1 MCQQKSTMLFCEAG
15 SDSFSSQ
22 KASRMYTWFSCIWGR
37 ILRAFIGLGQT
48 QILRHAPNRPKWAG
62 EARSWNKPRE
72 KCETNWRKI
81 RQTHWII
88 QQNLCSWQNNK
99 TNACMML
106 YGTIQ
111 CFPHWGL
118 YGYEIERIT
127 AQFTCLEQVRWTQW
141 MNVLQFVGIEWHS
154 MA

>member
-1 MCQQKSTMLFCEAG
+1 
-15 SDSFSSQ
+15 
-22 KASRMYTWFSCIWGR
+22 
-37 ILRAFIGLGQT
+37 
-48 QILRHAPNRPKWAG
+48 
-62 EARSWNKPRE
+62 
-72 KCETNWRKI
+72 
-81 RQTHWII
+81 
-88 QQNLCSWQNNK
+88 
-99 TNACMML
+99 MML

-141 MNVLQFVGIEWHS
+141 MCLAVCRHR